1 MSGATGA
8 TQRQPNR
15 EEGQKGRGQ
24 GVVVMACATQTK
36 PSQTEKKTENRLEK
50 NTKKNK
56 IIIIKKNKGKQIV

>member
-36 PSQTEKKTENRLEK
+36 PSQTEKKTENRLQK
-50 NTKKNK
+50 NTKKK
-56 IIIIKKNKGKQIV
+56 